1 MRQVL
6 ILSSLAL
13 LAEAQKVGDLQQEI
27 HPKLSWKQCTSSAC
41 DTVQGEITIDAEYR
55 WIHVVDDWHSCFE
68 RQEWQTDYCNST
80 QSCTERCAVD
90 GAYYPG
96 YGIVTNGDSIS
107 QQYETPIDFSKSR
120 NSRVFLMEGGG
131 DKYQTFSLLGN
142 ELAFD
147 VDLGTVPC
155 GLNGALTFLAMD
167 ADGGLERYEGN
178 EAGAR
183 YGTGYCDA
191 SCTRSVRF
199 VGGEA
204 NFDGWHPSAW
214 DPLRGEGNRGAC
226 CPEFDV
232 WNSNSRAFQTSSKIC
247 SRINSY
253 SICENEACGEERL
266 RQCDGDGCD
275 YNPYRL
281 GVTDFYGIG
290 GDVDTSKKFTVVT
303 QFAEDKIT
311 KFFIQDGKRIDAPS
325 PALPNFPD
333 VNGLSK
339 EYCRAKT
346 WQFSEPDTFEA
357 LGGVARQNDIL
368 RRPMVMALSIQDD
381 YYAWNVWLDS
391 TYPVDRGNDPGV
403 TRGPCP
409 WQENDPNDLDTQWA
423 WSKAKIAWSNIRFGP
438 IGSTVNI

>member
-27 HPKLSWKQCTSSAC
+27 HPKLSWKQCTSSTC

-96 YGIVTNGDSIS
+96 YGIATNGDSLS

-120 NSRVFLMEGGG
+120 NSRVFLMEEGG

-155 GLNGALTFLAMD
+155 GLNGALTFLAME

-191 SCTRSVRF
+191 SCTRSLRF

-232 WNSNSRAFQTSSKIC
+232 W
-247 SRINSY
+247 
-253 SICENEACGEERL
+253 
-266 RQCDGDGCD
+266 
-275 YNPYRL
+275 L
-281 GVTDFYGIG
+281 GVTDFYGIE

-303 QFAEDKIT
+303 QFAADKIT

-325 PALPNFPD
+325 PALPKFPD
-333 VNGLSK
+333 VNGLSRD
-339 EYCRAKT
+339 YCRIKT
-346 WQFSEPDTFEA
+346 VEFSEPDIFEA

-381 YYAWNVWLDS
+381 YYAWNLWLDS
-391 TYPVDRGNDPGV
+391 TYPVDIGNNPGG

-409 WQENDPNDLDTQWA
+409 WQENDPNDLDTQWT

-438 IGSTVNI
+438 IGSTVDV

>member
-1 MRQVL
+1 MRRVL
-6 ILSSLAL
+6 FLSSLAL

-80 QSCTERCAVD
+80 QSCTDRCAVD

-96 YGIVTNGDSIS
+96 YGIATNGDSLS

-120 NSRVFLMEGGG
+120 NSRVFLMEEGG
-131 DKYQTFSLLGN
+131 DKYQTFTLLGN

-147 VDLGTVPC
+147 
-155 GLNGALTFLAMD
+155 
-167 ADGGLERYEGN
+167 
-178 EAGAR
+178 
-183 YGTGYCDA
+183 
-191 SCTRSVRF
+191 
-199 VGGEA
+199 A
-204 NFDGWHPSAW
+204 NFDGWRPSAW

-232 WNSNSRAFQTSSKIC
+232 WNSNSRAFQ
-247 SRINSY
+247 
-253 SICENEACGEERL
+253 
-266 RQCDGDGCD
+266 
-275 YNPYRL
+275 
-281 GVTDFYGIG
+281 
-290 GDVDTSKKFTVVT
+290 TVVT

-339 EYCRAKT
+339 DYCRIKT
-346 WQFSEPDTFEA
+346 VEFSEPDTFEA

-409 WQENDPNDLDTQWA
+409 WQENDPNDLDTQWT

-438 IGSTVNI
+438 IGSTVNT

>member
-1 MRQVL
+1 MRRVL
-6 ILSSLAL
+6 FLSSLAL

-27 HPKLSWKQCTSSAC
+27 HPKVSWKQCTSSTC

-80 QSCTERCAVD
+80 QSCTELCAVD

-96 YGIVTNGDSIS
+96 YGIVTNGDSLS
-107 QQYETPIDFSKSR
+107 QQYETPIDFSKSQ
-120 NSRVFLMEGGG
+120 NSRVFLMEDGG

-147 VDLGTVPC
+147 D
-155 GLNGALTFLAMD
+155 
-167 ADGGLERYEGN
+167 
-178 EAGAR
+178 
-183 YGTGYCDA
+183 
-191 SCTRSVRF
+191 
-199 VGGEA
+199 
-204 NFDGWHPSAW
+204 
-214 DPLRGEGNRGAC
+214 
-226 CPEFDV
+226 
-232 WNSNSRAFQTSSKIC
+232 
-247 SRINSY
+247 
-253 SICENEACGEERL
+253 RL
-266 RQCDGDGCD
+266 PQCDSDGCD

-303 QFAEDKIT
+303 RFAEDKIT

-339 EYCRAKT
+339 DYCRIKT
-346 WQFSEPDTFEA
+346 VEFSEPDIFEA

-381 YYAWNVWLDS
+381 VRSLLLS
-391 TYPVDRGNDPGV
+391 
-403 TRGPCP
+403 
-409 WQENDPNDLDTQWA
+409 
-423 WSKAKIAWSNIRFGP
+423 F
-438 IGSTVNI
+438 

>member
-1 MRQVL
+1 MRRVL
-6 ILSSLAL
+6 FLSSLAL
-13 LAEAQKVGDLQQEI
+13 LVEAQKVGDLQQEI

-96 YGIVTNGDSIS
+96 YGIVTNGDSLS
-107 QQYETPIDFSKSR
+107 QQYETPIDFSKSQ
-120 NSRVFLMEGGG
+120 NSRVFLMEEGG

-155 GLNGALTFLAMD
+155 GLNGALTFLAME
-167 ADGGLERYEGN
+167 ADGGLARYEGN
-178 EAGAR
+178 EAGA
-183 YGTGYCDA
+183 
-191 SCTRSVRF
+191 
-199 VGGEA
+199 
-204 NFDGWHPSAW
+204 
-214 DPLRGEGNRGAC
+214 
-226 CPEFDV
+226 
-232 WNSNSRAFQTSSKIC
+232 
-247 SRINSY
+247 
-253 SICENEACGEERL
+253 
-266 RQCDGDGCD
+266 
-275 YNPYRL
+275 RL

-303 QFAEDKIT
+303 RFAEDKIT

-339 EYCRAKT
+339 DYCRIKT
-346 WQFSEPDTFEA
+346 VEFSEPDIFEA

-381 YYAWNVWLDS
+381 VRSLLLS
-391 TYPVDRGNDPGV
+391 
-403 TRGPCP
+403 
-409 WQENDPNDLDTQWA
+409 
-423 WSKAKIAWSNIRFGP
+423 F
-438 IGSTVNI
+438 

>member
-1 MRQVL
+1 MRRVL
-6 ILSSLAL
+6 FLSSLAL

-80 QSCTERCAVD
+80 QSCTERCAID

-96 YGIVTNGDSIS
+96 YGIVTNGDSLS
-107 QQYETPIDFSKSR
+107 QQYETPIDFSKSQ
-120 NSRVFLMEGGG
+120 NSRVFLMEDGG

-183 YGTGYCDA
+183 
-191 SCTRSVRF
+191 
-199 VGGEA
+199 
-204 NFDGWHPSAW
+204 
-214 DPLRGEGNRGAC
+214 
-226 CPEFDV
+226 
-232 WNSNSRAFQTSSKIC
+232 
-247 SRINSY
+247 
-253 SICENEACGEERL
+253 
-266 RQCDGDGCD
+266 
-275 YNPYRL
+275 
-281 GVTDFYGIG
+281 
-290 GDVDTSKKFTVVT
+290 VVT
-303 QFAEDKIT
+303 QFAADKIT

-325 PALPNFPD
+325 PALPKFPD

-339 EYCRAKT
+339 DYCRIKT
-346 WQFSEPDTFEA
+346 VEFSEPDIFEA

-381 YYAWNVWLDS
+381 VRSLLPSFQIRVWN
-391 TYPVDRGNDPGV
+391 
-403 TRGPCP
+403 
-409 WQENDPNDLDTQWA
+409 
-423 WSKAKIAWSNIRFGP
+423 
-438 IGSTVNI
+438 

>member
-1 MRQVL
+1 MRRVL
-6 ILSSLAL
+6 FLSFLAL

-27 HPKLSWKQCTSSAC
+27 HPKLSWKQCTSSTC

-80 QSCTERCAVD
+80 QSCTERCAID

-96 YGIVTNGDSIS
+96 YGIVTNGDSLS
-107 QQYETPIDFSKSR
+107 QQYETPIDFSKSQ
-120 NSRVFLMEGGG
+120 NSRVFLMEDGG

-183 YGTGYCDA
+183 
-191 SCTRSVRF
+191 
-199 VGGEA
+199 
-204 NFDGWHPSAW
+204 
-214 DPLRGEGNRGAC
+214 
-226 CPEFDV
+226 
-232 WNSNSRAFQTSSKIC
+232 NSNSRAFQTSSKIC
-247 SRINSY
+247 SRIDSY
-253 SICENEACGEERL
+253 AICENGACGEDRL
-266 RQCDGDGCD
+266 RQCDSDGCD

-303 QFAEDKIT
+303 RFAEDKIT

-339 EYCRAKT
+339 DYCRIKT
-346 WQFSEPDTFEA
+346 VEFSEPDIFEA

-381 YYAWNVWLDS
+381 VRSLLLS
-391 TYPVDRGNDPGV
+391 
-403 TRGPCP
+403 
-409 WQENDPNDLDTQWA
+409 
-423 WSKAKIAWSNIRFGP
+423 F
-438 IGSTVNI
+438 